1 MYAKLNE
8 GAVSVYPYHIHT
20 LRLENPNTSFPN
32 NIEVDFAALA
42 EFNVVR
48 VFPTAQPEYN
58 PMTKK
63 VVEGTPV
70 ANEEGRWEQVWEVV
84 DLSPEEL
91 LAKVEEFK
99 AQIVNKVQERL
110 DEFARTRNYDN
121 ILSAATY
128 ATSKV
133 AKFAAEGQYA
143 VEARDNTWA
152 ALYELMAEI
161 ESGIRPMPSSLDDI
175 EVHLPTLTWPN

>member
-8 GAVSVYPYHIHT
+8 GAVVVYPYHIHT

-32 NIEVDFAALA
+32 NIEVDFDALS

-48 VFPTAQPEYN
+48 VFPTAQPGYN

-70 ANEEGRWEQVWEVV
+70 AKEGRWEQVWEVV

-91 LAKVEEFK
+91 VAKVVEFK
-99 AQIVNKVQERL
+99 ASVVYKVQERL
-110 DEFARTRNYDN
+110 DAFARTRNYDN

-133 AKFAAEGQYA
+133 ARFAAEGQYA
-143 VEARDNTWA
+143 VEARDGTWA
-152 ALYELMAEI
+152 ALYQLMAEVDAGTRTPPTSY
-161 ESGIRPMPSSLDDI
+161 EEI
-175 EVHLPTLTWPN
+175 EVELPTLAWPV